1 MILILP
7 PLTTL
12 NQYIDAERRNKYVGA
27 KIKKMDTETV
37 AWIAKSTLNPVDRIS
52 SIDITFWVTN
62 KRTDKDNLI
71 FSTKFILD
79 GLVMA
84 GIIKGDGWKFT
95 PADWHYH
102 FKIADQPRIE
112 VKINETSFKS

>member
-37 AWIAKSTLNPVDRIS
+37 AWIAKSTLKPVDRIT
-52 SIDITFWVTN
+52 SIDITFRVAD

-79 GLVMA
+79 GLVVA
-84 GIIKGDGWKFT
+84 GIIKGDGWKYT
-95 PADWHYH
+95 PDNWHYH
-102 FKIADQPRIE
+102 FEVSPRHEIE
-112 VKINETSFKS
+112 VKLNEK